1 LGGAFCCLARIHSVS
16 PDRVPRRMLWAMRML
31 LLLTTFSF
39 MASGAFG
46 QTMATAPAFDV
57 VSVKPV
63 QHTVGLDYNNR
74 LTYSPNGLTARN
86 ITLKRLI
93 AEAYG
98 LQLSQVSGPKWIDQ
112 NEYDIDARTAGAA
125 TREQMLLMLQG
136 LLAERFNLKQHS
148 ELREMRVYDL
158 MVGPSGPKIRPVD
171 DDETNATHAGS
182 HFRGDMRSFA
192 DFLAVLF
199 TMPAPSSPSEPV
211 IAGGPQIPVLDK
223 TGLTG
228 IFDFSVDMRPELGTD
243 GFAMGQ
249 HVLRD
254 QLGLSIESRKE
265 NVVIVVVDDAAKIP
279 TEN

>member
-1 LGGAFCCLARIHSVS
+1 MHLPPFS
-16 PDRVPRRMLWAMRML
+16 RRMMMAMRVLFL
-31 LLLTTFSF
+31 LCALSL
-39 MASGAFG
+39 SGSVALG
-46 QTMATAPAFDV
+46 QTMAAPAFDV

-63 QHTVGLDYNNR
+63 EHVVGLDYNNR
-74 LTYSPNGLTARN
+74 LKYSSYGLVARN

-98 LQLSQVSGPKWIDQ
+98 LQLSQISGPKWIDQ

-125 TREQMLLMLQG
+125 TREQMTLMLRT

-148 ELREMRVYDL
+148 EMREMRVYDL
-158 MVGPSGPKIRPVD
+158 LVGKSGVKIHPID
-171 DDETNATHAGS
+171 DGESNVAHAES
-182 HFRGDMRSFA
+182 HFRGDMRQLA

-223 TGLTG
+223 TGLAG
-228 IFDFSVDMRPELGTD
+228 IFDFNVDMHPELGTD

-249 HVLRD
+249 RFLQD
-254 QLGLSIESRKE
+254 QLGLSVESRKE
-265 NVVIVVVDDAAKIP
+265 NVVILVVDEAAKIP

>member
-1 LGGAFCCLARIHSVS
+1 MRALCLVILLAHPS
-16 PDRVPRRMLWAMRML
+16 AMIM
-31 LLLTTFSF
+31 T
-39 MASGAFG
+39 
-46 QTMATAPAFDV
+46 QAPPAPGFDV
-57 VSVKPV
+57 ASVKQC
-63 QHTVGLDYNNR
+63 QHIVGLDYNDR

-93 AEAYG
+93 AEAYR

-112 NEYDIDARTAGAA
+112 NEYDIDARSAGAA
-125 TREQMLLMLQG
+125 TREQMALMLRG
-136 LLAERFNLKQHS
+136 LLAARFDLKQHS

-158 MVGPSGPKIRPVD
+158 IVGKSGVKIHPMND
-171 DDETNATHAGS
+171 GETAAAHAES
-182 HFRGDMRSFA
+182 HFHGDMRNFA
-192 DFLAVLF
+192 DFLAVMF
-199 TMPAPSSPSEPV
+199 TMPAASSPSEPV

-243 GFAMGQ
+243 GFTSWQ
-249 HVLRD
+249 RVLQN

-265 NVVIVVVDDAAKIP
+265 GLSILVVDSAARIP

>member
-1 LGGAFCCLARIHSVS
+1 MRALCLVILLAHPS
-16 PDRVPRRMLWAMRML
+16 AMIM
-31 LLLTTFSF
+31 TQ
-39 MASGAFG
+39 APP
-46 QTMATAPAFDV
+46 APAFDV
-57 VSVKPV
+57 ASVKQC
-63 QHTVGLDYNNR
+63 QHIVGLDYNNR

-93 AEAYG
+93 AEAYR

-112 NEYDIDARTAGAA
+112 NEYDIDARSAGAA
-125 TREQMLLMLQG
+125 TREQMALMLRG
-136 LLAERFNLKQHS
+136 LLAARFDLKQHS

-158 MVGPSGPKIRPVD
+158 IVGKSGVKIHPMND
-171 DDETNATHAGS
+171 GETAAAHAES
-182 HFRGDMRSFA
+182 HFHGDMRNFA
-192 DFLAVLF
+192 DFLAVMF
-199 TMPAPSSPSEPV
+199 TMPAASSPSEPV

-243 GFAMGQ
+243 GFTSWQ
-249 HVLRD
+249 RVLQN

-265 NVVIVVVDDAAKIP
+265 GLSILVVDSAARIP

>member
-1 LGGAFCCLARIHSVS
+1 MLWPMRVLCLLICLALPS
-16 PDRVPRRMLWAMRML
+16 AMIV
-31 LLLTTFSF
+31 
-39 MASGAFG
+39 G
-46 QTMATAPAFDV
+46 QAPVPAFDI

-63 QHTVGLDYNNR
+63 QHIVGMDYNNR

-86 ITLKRLI
+86 ITLKRLV
-93 AEAYG
+93 AEAYR
-98 LQLSQVSGPKWIDQ
+98 LQLSQVSGPSWIDR
-112 NEYDIDARTAGAA
+112 NEYDIDARTAAAA
-125 TREQMLLMLQG
+125 TREQMILMLRS
-136 LLAERFNLKQHS
+136 LLAERFDLKQHS

-158 MVGPSGPKIRPVD
+158 IVGKSGVKIHPMND
-171 DDETNATHAGS
+171 GETAAPLAGS
-182 HFRGDMRSFA
+182 HFRGDMRNFA

-199 TMPAPSSPSEPV
+199 TLPAPSSPSEPV

-243 GFAMGQ
+243 GFTSWQ
-249 HVLRD
+249 RVLQD

-265 NVVIVVVDDAAKIP
+265 NVAVVVVDEAAKIP

>member
-1 LGGAFCCLARIHSVS
+1 V
-16 PDRVPRRMLWAMRML
+16 L
-31 LLLTTFSF
+31 LLLCALSLPGS
-39 MASGAFG
+39 AAFG
-46 QTMATAPAFDV
+46 QTTAPEPAFDI

-63 QHTVGLDYNNR
+63 QHAVGLDYNNR

-93 AEAYG
+93 AEAYR

-112 NEYDIDARTAGAA
+112 NEYDIDARTAGTA
-125 TREQMLLMLQG
+125 TREQMLLMLRS

-158 MVGPSGPKIRPVD
+158 MVGPSGPKIRPVGD
-171 DDETNATHAGS
+171 GEADTTHAGS
-182 HFRGDMRSFA
+182 HFRGDMRNFA

-199 TMPAPSSPSEPV
+199 TLPAPSSPSEPV

-243 GFAMGQ
+243 GFTMGQ
-249 HVLRD
+249 RVLRD
-254 QLGLSIESRKE
+254 QLGLSVESRKE
-265 NVVIVVVDDAAKIP
+265 KVVIVVVDDAAKVP

>member
-1 LGGAFCCLARIHSVS
+1 
-16 PDRVPRRMLWAMRML
+16 MLWLMRVL
-31 LLLTTFSF
+31 LLLCALSLPGLA
-39 MASGAFG
+39 ASGQA
-46 QTMATAPAFDV
+46 AAPAFDV
-57 VSVKPV
+57 VSIKPV
-63 QHTVGLDYNNR
+63 EHIVGLDYNNR
-74 LTYSPNGLTARN
+74 LTYSSNGLAARN

-98 LQLSQVSGPKWIDQ
+98 LQLSQVSGPKWIDE

-125 TREQMLLMLQG
+125 SREQMLLMLRS

-148 ELREMRVYDL
+148 ETREMRVYDL
-158 MVGPSGPKIRPVD
+158 MVGKSGVKIHPVND
-171 DDETNATHAGS
+171 GEIDTTHAGS

-199 TMPAPSSPSEPV
+199 TLPAPSSPSEPV

-228 IFDFSVDMRPELGTD
+228 VFDFSVDMRPELGTD

-249 HVLRD
+249 RVLRD
-254 QLGLSIESRKE
+254 QLGLDIESRKE

>member
-1 LGGAFCCLARIHSVS
+1 MMAMRVLILLCALSLSGSAAFC
-16 PDRVPRRMLWAMRML
+16 
-31 LLLTTFSF
+31 
-39 MASGAFG
+39 
-46 QTMATAPAFDV
+46 QTMAPAFDI

-63 QHTVGLDYNNR
+63 EHTVGLDYNNR
-74 LTYSPNGLTARN
+74 LTYRPNGLSARN

-93 AEAYG
+93 AEAYR

-112 NEYDIDARTAGAA
+112 NEYDIDARTSEAA
-125 TREQMLLMLQG
+125 TEEQMTLMLRT

-148 ELREMRVYDL
+148 EPREMRVYDL
-158 MVGPSGPKIRPVD
+158 IVGPSGPKIHPVD
-171 DDETNATHAGS
+171 DGETDAAHTES

-192 DFLAVLF
+192 DFLAVMF
-199 TMPAPSSPSEPV
+199 TVPAPSSPSEPV

-228 IFDFSVDMRPELGTD
+228 IYDFSVDMRPELGTD

-249 HVLRD
+249 RILRD
-254 QLGLSIESRKE
+254 QLGLNVESRRE
-265 NVVIVVVDDAAKIP
+265 IVVVLVVDEAAKIP

>member
-1 LGGAFCCLARIHSVS
+1 LLFGRAAHMLKPMRVRCLLISLAL
-16 PDRVPRRMLWAMRML
+16 PTAMIV
-31 LLLTTFSF
+31 
-39 MASGAFG
+39 G
-46 QTMATAPAFDV
+46 QAPPPSLAFDV

-63 QHTVGLDYNNR
+63 QHNVGLDYNNR

-93 AEAYG
+93 AEAYR

-112 NEYDIDARTAGAA
+112 NQYDIDARTSEAA
-125 TREQMLLMLQG
+125 TREQMTLMLRN
-136 LLAERFNLKQHS
+136 LLAERFDLKQHS

-158 MVGPSGPKIRPVD
+158 IVGKSGVKIHPID
-171 DDETNATHAGS
+171 DGETVAVSAAS
-182 HFRGDMRSFA
+182 HFRGSMRDLA

-199 TMPAPSSPSEPV
+199 TLPAPSSPSEPV

-223 TGLTG
+223 TGLAG
-228 IFDFSVDMRPELGTD
+228 IYEFSLDMRPELGTD

-249 HVLRD
+249 RILRD
-254 QLGLSIESRKE
+254 QLGLDIENRKE
-265 NVVIVVVDDAAKIP
+265 NVAIVVVDEAAKTP

>member
-1 LGGAFCCLARIHSVS
+1 MIKSM
-16 PDRVPRRMLWAMRML
+16 RVL
-31 LLLTTFSF
+31 LLLCALSL
-39 MASGAFG
+39 AGSAAFG
-46 QTMATAPAFDV
+46 QTAATAPAFDV

-63 QHTVGLDYNNR
+63 EHIVGLDYNNR
-74 LTYSPNGLTARN
+74 LTYSSNGLTARN

-112 NEYDIDARTAGAA
+112 NEYDIDARTTGAA
-125 TREQMLLMLQG
+125 TREQMRLMLRS

-158 MVGPSGPKIRPVD
+158 IVGKSGAKIQPVS
-171 DDETNATHAGS
+171 DEETATTHAGS

-199 TMPAPSSPSEPV
+199 TLPAPSSPSEPV

-228 IFDFSVDMRPELGTD
+228 VFDFNVDMRPELGTD

-249 HVLRD
+249 RVLQD
-254 QLGLSIESRKE
+254 QLGLSVESRKE
-265 NVVIVVVDDAAKIP
+265 NVATLVVDDAARIP